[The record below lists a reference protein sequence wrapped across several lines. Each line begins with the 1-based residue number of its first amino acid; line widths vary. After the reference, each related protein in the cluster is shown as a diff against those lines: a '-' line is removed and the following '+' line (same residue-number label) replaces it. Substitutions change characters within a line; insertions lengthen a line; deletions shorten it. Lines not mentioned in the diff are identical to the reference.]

1 MQFAARARE
10 IQTEII
16 VLEERDISRAPG
28 REVTPADLPALLE
41 LGQKMHRA
49 MIGEHGK
56 FAGPYP
62 NAYAIAHHQVERDHL
77 RAFFIRRDIAFV
89 GFDGEQIILNPSWE
103 PQGTATTEIR
113 EGCMTH
119 GGRGDRKTRRF
130 ANIMAEFYVPAF
142 GELKKI
148 RMPLDALPAR
158 IFQHETDH
166 TNGKTIYS
174 DRL

>member
-1 MQFAARARE
+1 MQFAARARDV
-10 IQTEII
+10 QTEIV
-16 VLEERDISRAPG
+16 VLEERDISRSPG
-28 REVTPADLPALLE
+28 RDVTAADIPALIE
-41 LGQKMHRA
+41 LGGKMHRA
-49 MIGEHGK
+49 MSGEHGK
-56 FAGPYP
+56 FSGTYP

-89 GFDGEQIILNPSWE
+89 AFNGEQIVLNPSWE
-103 PQGTATTEIR
+103 PQGTAVTEIR

-130 ANIMAEFYVPAF
+130 ADIIARFHVPD
-142 GELKKI
+142 GGDLKPMKTN
-148 RMPLDALPAR
+148 LSGLAAR